1 MFTVG
6 LTGGVASGKTTATD
20 FFAENGISVIDAD
33 KISRD
38 LQTINGKGYQSI
50 VEKFGEKILD
60 SDGEINRAKIREL
73 AFQDQEKRLWL
84 EQLMHPMI
92 AEEVLRQLEAVKAKW
107 AIYSA
112 PLWSEK
118 NQFDRVLVI
127 DVPINIQIERIKKR
141 DNVSDKLAL
150 EIINTQ
156 LTSHQRN
163 EFATDLII
171 NDGQIDDFKN
181 KLSFYLK
188 LYTNLANE

>member
-92 AEEVLRQLEAVKAKW
+92 AEEVLRQLEAVKSKW

-141 DNVSDKLAL
+141 DNISDKLAL

>member
-84 EQLMHPMI
+84 EQLMHPLI
-92 AEEVLRQLEAVKAKW
+92 GEEVLRQLEEVKSKW

-141 DNVSDKLAL
+141 DNISDKLAL

-163 EFATDLII
+163 EFATDLIM
-171 NDGQIDDFKN
+171 NDGQMDDFKN